1 MTTLG
6 TRLVASTALSIGLA
20 AGTAFGQDLPGGM
33 VGLQTQGQSFNWVAG
48 QDGNLEWTEDGYAF
62 SGNDSGSG
70 WIVQWDIL
78 ASGASTE
85 FITASFTIINTG
97 ASAAA
102 FELSAMDMILG
113 DYSTGS
119 LVGGSVAGSYTDFN
133 GNGVT
138 VGSIDGGS
146 IYSAIVDSD
155 TIDPLDGTVVGTLLT
170 ATSGSASSFLSGT
183 FASESF
189 GGVPAIPGASGPPV
203 FENIGMN
210 LAFEL
215 SAGDSATF
223 TASMAIATPAPGAM
237 ALLAITG
244 IHGRRRR
251 TE

>member
-102 FELSAMDMILG
+102 FEISAMDMILG

-189 GGVPAIPGASGPPV
+189 GGVPAIPGASGLPV